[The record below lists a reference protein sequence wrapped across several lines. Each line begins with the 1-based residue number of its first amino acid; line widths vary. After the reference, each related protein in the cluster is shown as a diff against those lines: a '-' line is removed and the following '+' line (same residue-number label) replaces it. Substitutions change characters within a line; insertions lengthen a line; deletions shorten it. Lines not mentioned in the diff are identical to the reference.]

1 MKNREFLK
9 KMTDKELAKW
19 LSDLSAGKI
28 PLTGFCIGF
37 CSYADKSG
45 RCTKLDT
52 AGDIECNLS
61 VEEMIWHWLKAE
73 RK

>member
-1 MKNREFLK
+1 MTNRKRLEA
-9 KMTDKELAKW
+9 MDDRALAEW
-19 LSDLSAGKI
+19 LGDLSAGKI
-28 PLTGFCIGF
+28 PLKDFCIGF

-45 RCTKLDT
+45 RCTKLDAT
-52 AGDIECNLS
+52 GDIDCNLS